1 MWAFYVIKVL
11 GIILDMQ
18 LYVTLSGQ
26 GGLFTGPIL
35 GLDKTVLI
43 VGLGNLSNVLSG
55 AIRTGPKGKY

>member
-1 MWAFYVIKVL
+1 MLVSWL
-11 GIILDMQ
+11 GRSYIFLN
-18 LYVTLSGQ
+18 VTLSGQ